1 MTTFNT
7 IINILFSS
15 ISVFIN
21 MLAYNKLSRNSKFKL
36 TIPRL
41 LMIIITGVIAVIN
54 TYFNDNIIRIIVTF
68 LMLFVCS
75 KLVFKDDFI
84 KTILYVLVCYILMTL
99 YEVVLAGVFIGLNV
113 INVSLFDKSIIIKN
127 AFSIGIVLL
136 VYLTCISKSFS
147 SKINK
152 IYKSLRNKNVIILIL
167 LFLVLIALIIADFV
181 YTRNITKSVY
191 ICNLIIAFCFLS
203 IFIYS
208 IYNYFKV
215 INEMEKSNILL
226 NFMSKYEK
234 MIDEQRINK
243 HEMLNNLLYL
253 KSIEDK
259 NSKEYEDELN
269 DLITTYNKKGIGIKN
284 IYNLPSGLKG
294 IFYYKLNGLE
304 DKNFNINI
312 NISKQISNSLKNIS
326 HDDYV
331 ILYKIVGILLDNAIE
346 SAEKTKDKIINVEI
360 YRESN
365 IIYIIIDNSFKGK
378 IDINKIGNKNYS
390 TKGNNRGLGL
400 FIINNL
406 LKNSNSISL
415 EQDINNNIFTSKVII
430 NKKKN

>member
-113 INVSLFDKSIIIKN
+113 INGSLFDKSIIIKN

-331 ILYKIVGILLDNAIE
+331 ILYKIVVILLDNAIE